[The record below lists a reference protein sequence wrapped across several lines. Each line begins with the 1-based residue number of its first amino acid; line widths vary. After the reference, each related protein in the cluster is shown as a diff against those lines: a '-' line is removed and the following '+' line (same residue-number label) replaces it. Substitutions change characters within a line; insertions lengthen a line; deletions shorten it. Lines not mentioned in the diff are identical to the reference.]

1 MSTKHHT
8 CRRIISDWR
17 MVLKERRI
25 GDVTVLDL
33 KGRLV
38 LEEGD
43 AVFRAHVN
51 ELVEQGRTQIVVNL
65 REVTYVDSCGVGV
78 LVAKFVSVRRQGGD
92 LKLLKLTPR
101 SRHLMEICGLL
112 NVFEIFDS
120 ETEAVASFATPQA
133 T

>member
-1 MSTKHHT
+1 
-8 CRRIISDWR
+8 

-43 AVFRAHVN
+43 AVLRAHVN

-65 REVTYVDSCGVGV
+65 RDVTYVDSCGVGV
-78 LVAKFVSVRRQGGD
+78 LIAKFVSVRKKGGD
-92 LKLLKLTPR
+92 VRLLHLTRR
-101 SRHLMEICGLL
+101 SYHLMEISKLL
-112 NVFEIFDS
+112 TVFEIFES
-120 ETEAVASFATPQA
+120 ETEAVGSFSGRRHA
-133 T
+133 